1 MQVEIDAWND
11 YNVTT
16 KVNGVCYVIPKPSK
30 IEANHVS
37 CTTNNFIRESR
48 VQSVDVQN
56 KVYEVHDNMI
66 SYEMDLEQVQ
76 ETYKHF

>member
-1 MQVEIDAWND
+1 MQVEIDAWHD

-37 CTTNNFIRESR
+37 CTTNNYIRVLS

-66 SYEMDLEQVQ
+66 TYEMD
-76 ETYKHF
+76 

>member
-1 MQVEIDAWND
+1 M
-11 YNVTT
+11 
-16 KVNGVCYVIPKPSK
+16 NGVCYVIPKPSK

-37 CTTNNFIRESR
+37 CTTNNYIRVLS

-66 SYEMDLEQVQ
+66 TYEMD
-76 ETYKHF
+76 